1 MHSSFYRL
9 RAVAL
14 AWLLLWLAAGPLQAQ
29 NQPSTTEQEPQRYEI
44 GGITVSGT
52 RYLDPNTMIGLTGL
66 KVGDKISIPGED
78 LGRAIRKLWEQGILG
93 DIDVA
98 VDRVEGQRVF
108 LNFQL
113 KERPRLSK
121 IFFTGIS
128 KTQADEL
135 RNKIKVVRGKVVT
148 DALLNNTR
156 QTVRKY
162 YTDKGFMNA
171 AVNIT
176 QEPDSTLPNSVE
188 LVVDVRKGAK
198 VRLSEITFIGN
209 EAVKDGKLKGQMK
222 KTKEK
227 KAYKFLN
234 SGKFQRTDFEA
245 DKEKVLEYYNA
256 EGYRDAIITSD
267 SLVTIKA
274 ERSYYWIGKENGKF
288 GIHKATVREADRLA
302 LQVYLDEGPKYYFR
316 NITWS
321 GNYLYDSKTLSSV
334 LGIKEGSVYS
344 KETLDKRLNYN
355 PTGQDVTSLYMNDGY
370 LFFSIE
376 PVETRVEG
384 DSIDIEMRLSEGVQ
398 ARIKEINIAGNT
410 KTSDHVIR
418 REIRTLPGDK
428 FNRELLIRSQRELSS
443 LGYFDPEKVGMNP
456 IPNPADGTVDIN
468 YTVSEKP
475 SDQIT
480 LSGGWGG
487 FAGFIGTVGL
497 VFNNF
502 SLRKAGDF
510 SNWRPVPGGDGQ
522 RLGLNIQANGLQYQA
537 YSFSFTEPWLG
548 GRKPNSFSVSLNKSI
563 TRQSLT
569 GSALDIRD
577 GSFFKVNSATVSLG
591 RRLRWPDDYFT
602 LSNSLSFSQYRVKE
616 FPISPEF
623 SNGDAQNFT
632 FNTTLSR
639 NSTDNPTFTRRGS
652 ALALSLNL
660 TPPYSIFP
668 GAHPNVNEWVE
679 FHKWMFDA
687 SWFTPL
693 VGKLV
698 LNTRAHFGFI
708 GRYNKD
714 RNYGPFE
721 RFKLGGAGLGF
732 GGAANFLAGT
742 EFIGLRGY
750 DDPNETFAIPTARRG
765 ESGGIAYN
773 KFVME
778 MRYPVSLNP
787 AATVYVLGFA
797 EAGNSFDSY
806 RNYNPYK
813 LYRSAGVGARVFMAA
828 FGLLGFDYGYGFDN
842 VAPVRGATQDKSKF
856 HFIIGQQIR

>member
-1 MHSSFYRL
+1 MHSFFYRL
-9 RAVAL
+9 RAAAL
-14 AWLLLWLAAGPLQAQ
+14 AWLLWGLTTGTLQAQ
-29 NQPSTTEQEPQRYEI
+29 TAPATSPDEPQRYEI

-52 RYLDPNTMIGLTGL
+52 RYLDPNTLIGLTGL
-66 KVGDKISIPGED
+66 KVGDKVSIPGDE
-78 LGRAIRKLWEQGILG
+78 LGRAVRKLWEQGILG
-93 DIDVA
+93 DINVL
-98 VDRVEGQRVF
+98 VDRIEGQKVF
-108 LNFQL
+108 LNFEL

-121 IFFTGIS
+121 IYFTSIS

-148 DALLNNTR
+148 DALLSNTR
-156 QTVRKY
+156 QAVRKF
-162 YTDKGFMNA
+162 YTDKGFMNVK
-171 AVNIT
+171 VNIT
-176 QEPDSTLPNSVE
+176 QEPDSSLPNSVE
-188 LVVDVRKGAK
+188 LVVDVKRGDK
-198 VRLSEITFIGN
+198 VRISDISFIGN
-209 EAVKDGKLKGQMK
+209 EAVTDGKLKGKMK

-227 KAYKFLN
+227 KPYKFFN
-234 SGKFQRTDFEA
+234 SGKFQRSDFED
-245 DKEKVLEYYNA
+245 DKQKVIDFYNSQ
-256 EGYRDAIITSD
+256 GYRDALITAD
-267 SLVTIKA
+267 SLITVQD
-274 ERSYYWIGKENGKF
+274 EYSYRWIGTENGKF
-288 GIHKATVREADRLA
+288 GIHKATVREADKLVLRLY
-302 LQVYLDEGPKYYFR
+302 VEEGPKYYFR
-316 NITWS
+316 RITWA

-370 LFFSIE
+370 LFFSID

-398 ARIKEINIAGNT
+398 ARIKEVNIAGNT

-418 REIRTLPGDK
+418 RELRTLPGDK
-428 FNRELLIRSQRELSS
+428 FNRELLIRSQREISS
-443 LGYFDPEKVGMNP
+443 LGYFDPEKVGLNP
-456 IPNPADGTVDIN
+456 VPNPADGTVDIN

-487 FAGFIGTVGL
+487 YAGFIGTVGL

-502 SLRKAGDF
+502 SLRKASKF

-522 RLGLNIQANGLQYQA
+522 RLALNIQANGTQYQA

-563 TRQSLT
+563 QRVGTSFDASSEQS
-569 GSALDIRD
+569 I
-577 GSFFKVNSATVSLG
+577 KVNSAAVSLG

-602 LSNSLSFSQYRVKE
+602 LSNSLSFSQYKLRNYPY
-616 FPISPEF
+616 FQGF
-623 SNGDAQNFT
+623 NNGNANNIT
-632 FNTTLSR
+632 FNTTLAR

-652 ALALSLNL
+652 ALSLSVNL
-660 TPPYSIFP
+660 TPPYSAFP

-693 VGKLV
+693 GGKLV

-708 GRYNKD
+708 GRYND
-714 RNYGPFE
+714 SRAYGPFE

-732 GGAANFLAGT
+732 GGSANFLVGT
-742 EFIGLRGY
+742 EFVGLRGY
-750 DDPNETFAIPTARRG
+750 DDPNDAFAIPTARQN

-797 EAGNSFDSY
+797 EAGNAFDTY
-806 RNYNPYK
+806 RTYNPYK
-813 LYRSAGVGARVFMAA
+813 LYRSAGVGARIFMAA

-842 VAPVRGATQDKSKF
+842 VIPGLNSTGSQDRSKF